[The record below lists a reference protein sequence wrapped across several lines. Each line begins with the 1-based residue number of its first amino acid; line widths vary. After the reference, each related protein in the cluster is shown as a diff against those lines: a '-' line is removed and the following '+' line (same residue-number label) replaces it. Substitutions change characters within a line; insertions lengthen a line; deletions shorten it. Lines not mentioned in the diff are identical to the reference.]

1 MKRRAIISSLGAL
14 LFSAAAAVGIS
25 RWVSVSSR
33 GGPAPLR
40 RLVSLTPAITETVLA
55 LGGGA
60 QLIGVSNYCLLPE
73 GLKLP
78 RLGSSLTPSF
88 EAIAGL
94 RPSLI
99 LCDDSAGAKRQEL
112 AAIAK
117 CEVLPWLTLPEVVAS
132 IRRIGLLLG
141 QAAAGD
147 ALAERMNSRLSQKPP
162 PGAPRVLLLLSY
174 DPDRPAEIWF
184 IRQNSLHGAALSAA
198 GATNAVAHDVAGLPR
213 LSVEELIQLDPD
225 EVLIIPPPGSTL
237 EVRRRLLT
245 AFNALAPLRAVK
257 DGKVGVVSTASQS
270 VGPSILELS
279 DALASMLQKMA
290 GPRPVSG
297 FVE

>member
-14 LFSAAAAVGIS
+14 LFSAGAAVGIS
-25 RWVSVSSR
+25 RLAAKKL
-33 GGPAPLR
+33 GTGNAGAA

-55 LGGGA
+55 LGGVA
-60 QLIGVSNYCLLPE
+60 QLVGVSNYCVLPQ

-99 LCDDSAGAKRQEL
+99 LCDDSAGAKRHEL
-112 AAIAK
+112 AALAK
-117 CEVLPWLTLPEVVAS
+117 CEVLPWLTLPEVVSS
-132 IRRIGLLLG
+132 IRRIGQLLG

-147 ALAERMNSRLSQKPP
+147 ALAERLNSRLSQKPP
-162 PGAPRVLLLLSY
+162 PSAPRVLLLLSY

-198 GATNAVAHDVAGLPR
+198 GATNAVARDVAGLPR
-213 LSVEELIQLDPD
+213 LSIEELIQLDPD
-225 EVLIIPPPGSTL
+225 EVLIIPPPGATL